1 MGPSCRGSG
10 IQSLGLGPPW
20 PVNLAAAAACS
31 RRVSTHSRPLCL
43 SRVGSRA
50 WLTTC
55 QGTRDG
61 RVQPT
66 GTFPEPMPVP
76 WEKEGVQSHH
86 LHGRKSSLG
95 AHPRAVQHVGT
106 WNPSHGLLRITNTP
120 RRPQQ
125 NETLPPRASHPPRS
139 IPRAKDGMRWSLHI
153 PKSLRATARAGIR
166 RLMGTT

>member
-20 PVNLAAAAACS
+20 PVSLAAAAACS

-50 WLTTC
+50 WLTIC

-61 RVQPT
+61 RAQPT

-95 AHPRAVQHVGT
+95 AHPRAVQLVGT
-106 WNPSHGLLRITNTP
+106 RKIPHMDCSALRTLHVV
-120 RRPQQ
+120 PQQ
-125 NETLPPRASHPPRS
+125 NETLPPRASHPPRN
-139 IPRAKDGMRWSLHI
+139 IPRAKDGMRWTLHI
-153 PKSLRATARAGIR
+153 PKT
-166 RLMGTT
+166 